1 MADSLFGPSPAQI
14 LYARQKDLADRQA
27 EDYRTYLATAQTPA
41 ERTSIMAGR
50 TLTQGFAPLLGL
62 GAGAQDPMLQQ
73 ASMTQNIIS
82 KYGADALTNPDTLD
96 QMAAEFKASGMNNE
110 AFQLA
115 ARAADIRKNKPK
127 DPDKFI
133 TASGKDL
140 MEKFPEL
147 FSGLDEFAG
156 YQVNTTTNE
165 VKDLGSGLTIG
176 TVPPGSR
183 LRRTEDGLVVEKI
196 PSTEEEEI
204 AFTIAVDSAKQAAL
218 ALGNVRKAKEIIKDN
233 KYIRFGNGFATKFF
247 DPNSFVGKIIPTEVG
262 NLYATI
268 QSLQSEIALGALRR
282 LKEVSPSGASGLG
295 AVNQRE
301 WAALENN
308 IRSLDIRKLTV
319 SQLYENLEKIERDFE
334 TAINKIKNDPDLERR
349 KRGLKFLEEAGLL
362 DQVFLEGENNS
373 TASSTTQPTIDIGLD
388 FGGPGG

>member
-82 KYGADALTNPDTLD
+82 KYGADALTNPDVLD

-140 MEKFPEL
+140 MERFPEL

-196 PSTEEEEI
+196 PNTEE
-204 AFTIAVDSAKQAAL
+204 DLKQFEASVEAAQT
-218 ALGNVRKAKEIIKDN
+218 AGFSRRNIKDALTSIEN
-233 KYIRFGNGFATKFF
+233 NPWLR
-247 DPNSFVGKIIPTEVG
+247 VGGGIFYKAMAPTSWLGKMLPSEAG
-262 NLYATI
+262 NLYGAVN
-268 QSLQSEIALGALRR
+268 SLNSQIALSSLAK
-282 LKEVSPSGASGLG
+282 LKSLSATGASGLG
-295 AVNQRE
+295 AVNMKE
-301 WAALENN
+301 WSALENSL
-308 IRSLDIRKLTV
+308 RSLNPNFLTIPK
-319 SQLYENLEKIERDFE
+319 LYENLQEIDGYFTRIIDQALNQEDPEMAKLARKALIESGMITEDYLE
-334 TAINKIKNDPDLERR
+334 SGGSSKVSEPD
-349 KRGLKFLEEAGLL
+349 
-362 DQVFLEGENNS
+362 
-373 TASSTTQPTIDIGLD
+373 IDIGLN